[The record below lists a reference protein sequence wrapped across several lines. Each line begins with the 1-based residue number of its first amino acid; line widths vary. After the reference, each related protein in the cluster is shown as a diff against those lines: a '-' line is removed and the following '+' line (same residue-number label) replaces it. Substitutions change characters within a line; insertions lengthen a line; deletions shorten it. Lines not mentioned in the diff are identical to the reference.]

1 MKKRVLTN
9 FMRRASYIHIYYSIF
24 IKIYTDMTKK
34 RKLNSKN
41 PKYRDKSADNSP
53 KIKKRVKMCDAT
65 IRSYGGVDTGR
76 TAEVYA
82 VFYED

>member
-1 MKKRVLTN
+1 
-9 FMRRASYIHIYYSIF
+9 
-24 IKIYTDMTKK
+24 MTKK
-34 RKLNSKN
+34 RKLNSTN

-53 KIKKRVKMCDAT
+53 KIKKRIKMCDAA
-65 IRSYGGVDTGR
+65 IRTYGGMKTGT